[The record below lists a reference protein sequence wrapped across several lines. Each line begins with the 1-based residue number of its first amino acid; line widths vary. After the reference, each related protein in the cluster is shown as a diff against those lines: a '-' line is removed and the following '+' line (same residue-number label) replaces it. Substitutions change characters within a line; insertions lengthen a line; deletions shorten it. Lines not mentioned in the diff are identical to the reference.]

1 MGVQVLT
8 LERNLCRIDPIVPV
22 IDPAE
27 WHTGPFCQVYIA
39 ACERLDHYQTKVK
52 PALQAFVSQI
62 ESAASNTAANQQG
75 GHSADYL
82 IVYVQINGRAST
94 ANKYHQGLKSMA
106 RWKPDGNSATRRG
119 LFQRARK
126 RWTAA
131 GATAG
136 GSDEDDAKSTASI
149 DGNTRELTHTAD
161 TSTTQMLLP

>member
-1 MGVQVLT
+1 MTVWHSHWGIQGNWYKELWLTNEAIKANTQRDAKMLQYSIKSVLVNLVRSSVGNIVVLECT
-8 LERNLCRIDPIVPV
+8 QLERNLCRIDPIVPV

-39 ACERLDHYQTKVK
+39 ACERSDHYQTKVK

-94 ANKYHQGLKSMA
+94 ANK
-106 RWKPDGNSATRRG
+106 
-119 LFQRARK
+119 
-126 RWTAA
+126 
-131 GATAG
+131 
-136 GSDEDDAKSTASI
+136 
-149 DGNTRELTHTAD
+149 
-161 TSTTQMLLP
+161 

>member
-1 MGVQVLT
+1 MRKVRPLS
-8 LERNLCRIDPIVPV
+8 N
-22 IDPAE
+22 
-27 WHTGPFCQVYIA
+27 
-39 ACERLDHYQTKVK
+39 KVK

-82 IVYVQINGRAST
+82 IV
-94 ANKYHQGLKSMA
+94 
-106 RWKPDGNSATRRG
+106 ATRRG